1 MKYNHGITLDPVQTS
16 QIDFI
21 GVFYEDSEDICMRR
35 FDDKKKNDKAY
46 NYTFTF
52 DKFPSVL
59 MDMKKHNELNCGI
72 FFVPN
77 GNGHKDE
84 DVLKSGVCKAQYID
98 IDDYPKEVQI
108 KLINAFPLKP
118 SIVVES
124 KRSLQPYYLVKN
136 GDINRF
142 RCVQEKLINYF
153 GSDYRVCNESRV
165 MRMPGFYHNKEEPV
179 MVEVIQYEPSL
190 KYTQDQIINAIKEK
204 PIEELMED
212 AELSESEKEL
222 VKAAIELNTKSSKR
236 STIQTNPGKV
246 SEGIIPEG
254 QRVETLIS
262 MISTFKNKG
271 IPDEV
276 IEHCIREVNVSR
288 CSPPLSDEELER
300 EVLKTISKWES
311 KGFSKKS
318 IIEKLKIIKPQD
330 NGSIAYNDKGNGALF
345 SIIFKP
351 WLRWNVSAKEWFYYN
366 GKVWKE
372 DTGGMIASRCA
383 KKLAD
388 ALIIYSTN
396 IADEDK
402 RKRYIDHYSKLGKY
416 RFRMTMLDDA
426 RDGMFVSQEDFD
438 RDDYLLNLQNGV
450 LDLRNFVLIQ
460 HDPDLL
466 LSKICNAE
474 FKEDA
479 TSERWLKFMDEVM
492 QGNKLKIKYL
502 QVILGYALTGD
513 TKEEKCFLLYGKTT
527 RNGKSTLVETIS
539 YMLGESE
546 GYALSMRPETL
557 AVKKNNDSRQA
568 NSDIARLKGCRF
580 LNASEPPKRMLLDDS
595 QLKVLTGR
603 DQVTARNLY
612 QKDFQFFPSFKLFIN
627 TNYLP
632 LIRDNKLFES
642 ERINVIT
649 FDKHFEEWEQDKTLK
664 DKLKQ
669 PDSLSGILNWCLDGL
684 KIYQEEGIKPPEEI
698 KMANNEY
705 KFSSDKIANFIGEC
719 LEEDVTVNCAAS
731 EVFVRYKEWCKENE
745 YGIENKKNFYSELRD
760 KGILYP
766 SATVNGRTV
775 ANALVGYRVLR
786 SNNVPRNTFFSEN
799 ELYFM
804 ATNEESPF

>member
-1 MKYNHGITLDPVQTS
+1 MKYNHGITLDQVLVSPK
-16 QIDFI
+16 DFLKTFFEETENI
-21 GVFYEDSEDICMRR
+21 RMRR
-35 FDDKKKNDKAY
+35 FSDKKKNDKAY

-52 DKFPSVL
+52 DKFSSVF
-59 MDMKKHNELNCGI
+59 MDMKKYNEMGCCI
-72 FFVPN
+72 SFIPN
-77 GNGHKDE
+77 GHGHNDKD
-84 DVLKSGVCKAQYID
+84 VIASGVCKAHFID
-98 IDDYPKEVQI
+98 IDDYPIELQI
-108 KLINAFPLKP
+108 KLVNAFPLKP
-118 SIVVES
+118 SIVI
-124 KRSLQPYYLVKN
+124 KTKKSLHVYWLIN
-136 GDINRF
+136 DGDINLF
-142 RCVQEKLINYF
+142 REIQEMLIAYW
-153 GSDYRVCNESRV
+153 GSDDSICNESRA
-165 MRMPGFYHNKEEPV
+165 MRFPGFYHNKEEPV

-190 KYTQDQIINAIKEK
+190 KYTQDQIRNAIKEK

-212 AELSESEKEL
+212 AELTDSEKEL
-222 VKAAIELNTKSSKR
+222 VRAAIKSNTKSSSK
-236 STIQTNPGKV
+236 IQTEIAPGEV
-246 SEGIIPEG
+246 GEGVIPEG
-254 QRVETLIS
+254 QRVSTLIS
-262 MISTFKNKG
+262 FIATFKNKG
-271 IPDEV
+271 IVDEA
-276 IEHCIREVNVSR
+276 IISSIREINAR
-288 CSPPLSDEELER
+288 QCHPPLSDEELER
-300 EVLKTISKWES
+300 EVFKTISRWDS
-311 KGFSKKS
+311 KGFSKKD
-318 IIEKLKIIKPQD
+318 IIEKLKILKPQD
-330 NGSIAYNDKGNGALF
+330 NESIAYNDKGNGALF

-351 WLRWNVSAKEWFYYN
+351 LLRWNVSAKEWFYYN

-372 DTGGMIASRCA
+372 DTGGMMASRCA

-450 LDLRNFVLIQ
+450 LDLRNFVLNP

-479 TSERWLKFMDEVM
+479 TSERWLKFLDEVM

-684 KIYQEEGIKPPEEI
+684 KMYQEEGIKPPEEI
-698 KMANNEY
+698 RVANNEY
-705 KFSSDKIANFIGEC
+705 KFSSDKIANFIREC
-719 LEEDVTVNCAAS
+719 LEEDVNVNCAAS

-760 KGILYP
+760 KGMLYP

-786 SNNVPRNTFFSEN
+786 NNNVPGNNFFSEN
-799 ELYFM
+799 EPYFM